1 MIPGTNITSTNCHL
15 FSFGLKDVWRR
26 GQDATVAPPQQCDVA
41 LCELENVV
49 HFSSKACISCAPLLS
64 HTTTHSSSPSAS
76 IYSWWLPPGGSSHQ
90 QGRTGGLSAGQRINN
105 LGPSA
110 RRINNPVAVARI
122 INPAHSTA
130 VDNAANPALTIP
142 WTILAVGR
150 RQQSHSITR
159 IVQQKIGAALHCEND
174 RDQPLALLREGNH
187 LLQAAILWKIHST
200 TGHLCWTGIDL
211 NLFTPQLPS

>member
-1 MIPGTNITSTNCHL
+1 MIPGTNVTSTSCHL

-122 INPAHSTA
+122 INPAHGR
-130 VDNAANPALTIP
+130 DNCANPAL
-142 WTILAVGR
+142 
-150 RQQSHSITR
+150 QSLGQSFPLEDSRHSIT
-159 IVQQKIGAALHCEND
+159 GWNCAGD
-174 RDQPLALLREGNH
+174 RCRGPLCLVTGTS
-187 LLQAAILWKIHST
+187 LWRY
-200 TGHLCWTGIDL
+200 
-211 NLFTPQLPS
+211 